1 MKKVISLLILLF
13 EYLLFIGLTSIASA
27 DGHYSQY
34 SEENIC
40 SWFDLE
46 IPPIEYVNEAN
57 KRNIDCRRR
66 IDSGSGRVQYFC
78 QYGYKR
84 VGKSCIKKITQIIPS
99 NAYKYGNTWYCNSGY
114 KKTGNSC
121 SKIISNS
128 IKIPLNA
135 YKSGNTWYCNSGY
148 KKTGNSCSKIISN
161 SIKIPLNAYKSGNTW
176 YCNSGY
182 KKTGNSCS
190 KIISNSIK
198 IPANIDEDNLTLG
211 EQISGVISLCL
222 IFFGFFFF
230 KTKKA
235 KVLMT
240 LLTLIIYYS
249 IVDILKNSK
258 FISFVTN
265 FDFLSLIIVCIF
277 FFWFIANVSLGGRI
291 KKCAWCKSKK
301 MKFISGRKGS
311 WEWKYS
317 NQDGSRDKRRNGN
330 IEQAPYISEFKCKK
344 CTATT
349 DFFHKPSGSASKRK
363 KILKRQLVFP
373 GNGKRKGFDYES
385 AKFKS

>member
-99 NAYKYGNTWYCNSGY
+99 NAYKY
-114 KKTGNSC
+114 
-121 SKIISNS
+121 
-128 IKIPLNA
+128 
-135 YKSGNTWYCNSGY
+135 
-148 KKTGNSCSKIISN
+148 
-161 SIKIPLNAYKSGNTW
+161 GNTW

-385 AKFKS
+385 AKFKSYKIFARLI

>member
-99 NAYKYGNTWYCNSGY
+99 NAYKY
-114 KKTGNSC
+114 
-121 SKIISNS
+121 
-128 IKIPLNA
+128 
-135 YKSGNTWYCNSGY
+135 
-148 KKTGNSCSKIISN
+148 
-161 SIKIPLNAYKSGNTW
+161 GNTW

>member
-1 MKKVISLLILLF
+1 MKIILFLLIRSRLLGHLIIGFLVISLAIPALANHEGIEVIVDAEIIYIDDPVDYYQNL
-13 EYLLFIGLTSIASA
+13 SVKS
-27 DGHYSQY
+27 DQS
-34 SEENIC
+34 IC
-40 SWFDLE
+40 SWFDLKVVPS
-46 IPPIEYVNEAN
+46 IYINEAK
-57 KRNIDCRRR
+57 KRNIDCKRR
-66 IDSGSGRVQYFC
+66 IDSGSGPVQYYC

-84 VGKSCIKKITQIIPS
+84 VGKSCVKKITQIIP
-99 NAYKYGNTWYCNSGY
+99 
-114 KKTGNSC
+114 
-121 SKIISNS
+121 
-128 IKIPLNA
+128 PNA

-148 KKTGNSCSKIISN
+148 KKTGNSCSKNISN
-161 SIKIPLNAYKSGNTW
+161 SIKA
-176 YCNSGY
+176 
-182 KKTGNSCS
+182 
-190 KIISNSIK
+190 
-198 IPANIDEDNLTLG
+198 PANIDEDSFTLG

-265 FDFLSLIIVCIF
+265 FDFLSLIIACIF
-277 FFWFIANVSLGGRI
+277 FFWFIVNVSLGGRI

-301 MKFISGRKGS
+301 MKFISGRKGA
-311 WEWKYS
+311 WEWKYF
-317 NQDGSRDKRRNGN
+317 NQDGSRDKRRKDN
-330 IEQAPYISEFKCKK
+330 IEQASYISEFKCKK

>member
-99 NAYKYGNTWYCNSGY
+99 
-114 KKTGNSC
+114 
-121 SKIISNS
+121 
-128 IKIPLNA
+128 
-135 YKSGNTWYCNSGY
+135 
-148 KKTGNSCSKIISN
+148 
-161 SIKIPLNAYKSGNTW
+161 NAYKSGNTW

>member
-84 VGKSCIKKITQIIPS
+84 VGKSCIKKITQIIPL
-99 NAYKYGNTWYCNSGY
+99 NAYKY
-114 KKTGNSC
+114 
-121 SKIISNS
+121 
-128 IKIPLNA
+128 
-135 YKSGNTWYCNSGY
+135 GNTWYCNSGY